1 MSTSDTNRPSAMNDR
16 QKPAAIATAPKPTSH
31 VERSERSE
39 HSERDDGASGAAA
52 MDRVGSLNVFVRS
65 AETRSFTAAG
75 RQMGISASAVGKAI
89 SRLETRLGVR
99 LFHRSTR
106 SITLT
111 PEGAQFL
118 KRCSRIIQEIEAA
131 EAELALANSMP
142 RGRLRVSLPLVGM
155 LLMPVIGAF
164 MKAYPEIT
172 VDLDFTDRLVDVI
185 EEGLDVVI
193 RTGEIG
199 DSQLIT
205 RTLGRFTHIIVGSP
219 EYLAERG
226 TPVTPED
233 LLNHACLQ
241 HRFQSTGKLRA
252 WPLERN
258 GETLNLDLPNA
269 AIVSNTES
277 LISLA
282 EQGLGLACV
291 PGFTVRE
298 QLRRGTLVHVL
309 QELPGNP
316 GVLRALWPSGRHL
329 SPKIRVFVDFM
340 GQHLFPSPDARQQ
353 DGSAAELR

>member
-1 MSTSDTNRPSAMNDR
+1 MNDR
-16 QKPAAIATAPKPTSH
+16 QKPAAVATAPSSR
-31 VERSERSE
+31 VESPERHE
-39 HSERDDGASGAAA
+39 RPERDDGASGAAA

-131 EAELALANSMP
+131 EAELALANSTP

-155 LLMPVIGAF
+155 LLMPVLGAF
-164 MKAYPEIT
+164 AKTYPEIT
-172 VDLDFTDRLVDVI
+172 LDLDFTDRLVDVI
-185 EEGLDVVI
+185 EEGLDVVM
-193 RTGEIG
+193 RTGDVG

-219 EYLAERG
+219 AYLAARG
-226 TPVTPED
+226 MPATPED
-233 LLNHACLQ
+233 LLSHACLQ

-258 GETLNLDLPNA
+258 GETLNLDLSNA
-269 AIVSNTES
+269 AVVSNIEA

-291 PGFTVRE
+291 PDFTVRE
-298 QLRRGTLVHVL
+298 QLRRATLVHVL

-316 GVLRALWPSGRHL
+316 GVFRALWPSGRHL

-340 GQHLFPSPDARQQ
+340 GQHLFPASDTRQPN
-353 DGSAAELR
+353 GSMG